1 VFADDEEVQSVGEVE
16 EEEPGYYPLLQTRP
30 AGLVSASTLP
40 AGVKAPYI
48 PGTNKQ
54 QYLRGEPGLAFYP
67 AIQTPGGLVGLQT
80 LPSQI
85 LYDGEE
91 REDYQPGTNKQQ
103 YLRGRQTLPNPIVF
117 APAERAPYVPGT
129 SKQQYLRG
137 RQGQPQYVPLIKAAN
152 SLTGVPVETLPS
164 PIVFAQAE
172 RAPYV
177 PGTSK
182 QQYLR
187 GRQTKPFSGGE
198 YRPLIEVRA
207 EDSVPVQSLPSGL
220 VFAGDVPGTNRQ
232 QYLRN
237 NVVAQTLPR
246 PITFASEEESENFVL
261 LTPRKETRPGPVA
274 RQPFLRSGERDR
286 PGVSSRPSF
295 PPGFRPRQFS
305 TYSQAAPDQQYE
317 GPKNVLYFFK

>member
-1 VFADDEEVQSVGEVE
+1 VILLQSY
-16 EEEPGYYPLLQTRP
+16 PGYYPLLQTRP
-30 AGLVSASTLP
+30 ASLVSASTLP
-40 AGVKAPYI
+40 AGVRTPYI
-48 PGTNKQ
+48 P
-54 QYLRGEPGLAFYP
+54 
-67 AIQTPGGLVGLQT
+67 AIQIPGGLVGLQT

-85 LYDGEE
+85 VYDGEE
-91 REDYQPGTNKQQ
+91 RPAYQPGTNKQQ
-103 YLRGRQTLPNPIVF
+103 YLRGPQTLPQPIVF

-137 RQGQPQYVPLIKAAN
+137 RQSEPQYVPLIKASN
-152 SLTGVPVETLPS
+152 PLTGVPVETLPS
-164 PIVFAQAE
+164 PIVFAPAE

-198 YRPLIEVRA
+198 YRPLIEVQA

-220 VFAGDVPGTNRQ
+220 VFAGEERAPYVPGTNKQ

-237 NVVAQTLPR
+237 KVAAQTLPS

-274 RQPFLRSGERDR
+274 RQPFLRAAERDR
-286 PGVSSRPSF
+286 PGLLPGVSSRPSF

-305 TYSQAAPDQQYE
+305 TYSQPAPDQQYE